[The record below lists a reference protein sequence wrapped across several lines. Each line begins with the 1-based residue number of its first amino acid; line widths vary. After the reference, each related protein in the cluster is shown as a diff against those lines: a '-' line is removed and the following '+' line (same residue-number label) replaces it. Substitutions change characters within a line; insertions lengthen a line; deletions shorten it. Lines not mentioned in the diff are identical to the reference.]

1 MKLLLESYESIIRN
15 NFDNKGS
22 NIDLASDMNKFNMNF
37 TAKAKLE
44 HFESGSMRKHCN
56 SCTQNSITFKSSGA
70 FCPVCGFIFP
80 F

>member
-1 MKLLLESYESIIRN
+1 MKKLLESYKEIIEN
-15 NFDNKGS
+15 NKSYNLS

-37 TAKAKLE
+37 TAKAKLIS
-44 HFESGSMRKHCN
+44 FGSKEERQYCG
-56 SCTQNSITFKSSGA
+56 SCVKNSIQLKSGA